1 MARPRR
7 KGRDA
12 DDMPVFEVAGL
23 PYIDAA
29 WLERRIYRDFSR
41 MQVWQQQAHCFVQ
54 RSDAAGR
61 ETCRAYMTQAL
72 NMSYRVEK
80 WRRCLALTQAAIVGV
95 QKDAR
100 ASFGQLVRER
110 RKAAGLTLLALAQ
123 LAGLDDKTIKNVE
136 AARFFVSRKTIAALL
151 AVPALG
157 LSWSDVGQELLE
169 ENPADGRK
177 HRKPRQAAPAEQKP
191 KRKRRSRRQR
201 RNRRFRR

>member
-12 DDMPVFEVAGL
+12 DDMPVFEVDGL

-41 MQVWQQQAHCFVQ
+41 MQRWQQEAHRFSQ
-54 RSDAAGR
+54 RADAAGR
-61 ETCRAYMTQAL
+61 ETCRAYLTQAL
-72 NMSYRVEK
+72 HMRYRVEK
-80 WRRCLALTQAAIVGV
+80 WRRCLAQTQAAIVGV
-95 QKDAR
+95 QKETR
-100 ASFGQLVRER
+100 GSFGELVRER
-110 RKAAGLTLLALAQ
+110 RTAAGLTIKALAQ
-123 LAGLDDKTIKNVE
+123 LAGLDDKTIGNVE

-157 LSWSDVGQELLE
+157 LTWADVGQELLE

-177 HRKPRQAAPAEQKP
+177 HRKPRQKKP
-191 KRKRRSRRQR
+191 DKPRQRKSRLKRRSRKSR
-201 RNRRFRR
+201 R

>member
-12 DDMPVFEVAGL
+12 DDMPIFEVDGL

-41 MQVWQQQAHCFVQ
+41 MQVWQQQAHRFVQ
-54 RSDAAGR
+54 RSDADGR

-72 NMSYRVEK
+72 HMRYRVEK
-80 WRRCLALTQAAIVGV
+80 WRRCLAQTQTAIVGV
-95 QKDAR
+95 QKETR
-100 ASFGQLVRER
+100 GSFGELVRER
-110 RKAAGLTLLALAQ
+110 RIAAGLTIKALAQ

-151 AVPALG
+151 AVPSLRLTWA
-157 LSWSDVGQELLE
+157 DVGPELLE

-177 HRKPRQAAPAEQKP
+177 HRKPPQKKPDKPRQRKS
-191 KRKRRSRRQR
+191 RLKRRSRKTR
-201 RNRRFRR
+201 R

>member
-1 MARPRR
+1 
-7 KGRDA
+7 
-12 DDMPVFEVAGL
+12 MPVFEVDGL

-41 MQVWQQQAHCFVQ
+41 MQVWQQQAHRFVQ

-80 WRRCLALTQAAIVGV
+80 WRKNLALTQAAIVGI
-95 QKDAR
+95 QKETR
-100 ASFGQLVRER
+100 GSFGVLVRER
-110 RKAAGLTLLALAQ
+110 RTAAGLTIKALAQ
-123 LAGLDDKTIKNVE
+123 LAGLDDKTIGNVE
-136 AARFFVSRKTIAALL
+136 TARFFVSRKTIAALL

-157 LSWSDVGQELLE
+157 LTWADVGQELLE

-177 HRKPRQAAPAEQKP
+177 HRKPRRTAPTGRTP
-191 KRKRRSRRQR
+191 KRRRRSRC
-201 RNRRFRR
+201 

>member
-1 MARPRR
+1 
-7 KGRDA
+7 
-12 DDMPVFEVAGL
+12 MPVFEVDGL

-41 MQVWQQQAHCFVQ
+41 MQVWQQQAHRFVQ

-72 NMSYRVEK
+72 HMSYRVEK
-80 WRRCLALTQAAIVGV
+80 WRRCLVLTQSVIVGV
-95 QKDAR
+95 QSDTR
-100 ASFGQLVRER
+100 LGFGQLVRER

-123 LAGLDDKTIKNVE
+123 FAGLDDKTIKNVE

-157 LSWSDVGQELLE
+157 LSWADVGQELLE

-177 HRKPRQAAPAEQKP
+177 HRKPRQAAPTEQKP
-191 KRKRRSRRQR
+191 KRKRRSRLQR